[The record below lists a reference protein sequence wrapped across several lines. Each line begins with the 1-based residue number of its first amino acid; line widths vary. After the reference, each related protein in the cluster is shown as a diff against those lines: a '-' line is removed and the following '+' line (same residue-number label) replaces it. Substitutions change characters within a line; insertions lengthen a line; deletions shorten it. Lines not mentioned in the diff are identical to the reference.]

1 MNRTSE
7 ARNVLS
13 VFMDEHHVGSLY
25 NEAPLSFSYQS
36 TWLSHPAARP
46 LNPTLPLQA
55 EKLTSPEVHAFF
67 ENLLPEGNQR
77 KIISMRHHVSTIFGL
92 LSVVGG
98 DTAGSIVLLP
108 VGQIP
113 QAPHYQALSW
123 SQVDQL
129 MHGGKLKDN
138 ELEKRRK
145 DEEEGTNS
153 RLTLSGAQYKLLISL
168 DENGSPL
175 LPFGSSPTTHIL
187 KPDIVRNDIRIFS
200 SAVNETMVMRAAK
213 LCGLPTADVSYQPE
227 VKACLVK
234 RYDRIQQ
241 ADGTLRRLWQADFC
255 QLLGKPSDVKYEID
269 GGPTFKECFDLLR
282 MYSAQPAID
291 QRHLLRWL
299 FFNLYVG
306 NNDSHAKN
314 LSILSAAGGRQDLQ
328 LAPFY
333 DMMSTRVY
341 AGLARQFTF
350 QINGEYVP
358 GKITKTH
365 MEAFAKLLGVKTNY
379 LMKIA
384 SDMAEQVENSIR
396 IAAQEIALPLA
407 SPEKIMAERIQQK
420 ITSIVNKMRNRL
432 L

>member
-1 MNRTSE
+1 MNAASE
-7 ARNVLS
+7 ASNVLS

-25 NEAPLSFSYQS
+25 NETPLGFTYNS
-36 TWLSHPAARP
+36 TWLSNPAANS

-55 EKLTSPEVHAFF
+55 EKITSPEVHAFF
-67 ENLLPEGNQR
+67 ENLLPEGEQR

-98 DTAGSIVLLP
+98 DTAGSIVFLP
-108 VGQIP
+108 LGHVP
-113 QAPHYQALSW
+113 QAPHYQSLNW

-129 MHGGKLKDN
+129 IHGGALEGKR
-138 ELEKRRK
+138 LEKLIK
-145 DEEEGTNS
+145 DQEEAANS
-153 RLTLSGAQYKLLISL
+153 RPTLSGAQYKLLISL

-175 LPFGSSPTTHIL
+175 LPLGSSPTTHIL
-187 KPDIVRNDIRIFS
+187 KPDIIRHDVNIFS
-200 SAVNETMVMRAAK
+200 SAINETIVMRTAK
-213 LCGLPTADVSYQPE
+213 LCGLPTADVSYQSE

-255 QLLGKPSDVKYEID
+255 QLLGKPSEVKYEID
-269 GGPTFKECFDLLR
+269 GGPTFKECFNLLR
-282 MYSAQPAID
+282 IYSAQPAID
-291 QRHLLRWL
+291 QRNLLRWL

-314 LSILSAAGGRQDLQ
+314 LSILSAAESRQDLQ

-333 DMMSTRVY
+333 DLMSTRVY
-341 AGLARQFTF
+341 AGFARQFTF

-365 MEAFAKLLGVKTNY
+365 IEAFARLLGIKTNY
-379 LMKIA
+379 VMKIA

-396 IAAQEIALPLA
+396 IAAQEIALPLS
-407 SPEKIMAERIQQK
+407 SPEKVMAERIQQE
-420 ITSIVNKMRNRL
+420 IASIVNKMCNRL